1 MTRED
6 KLWSMRKVDLLA
18 LADKH
23 GIATDLSQ
31 EETIKLILK
40 AEQPK
45 TELELFAE
53 QTIKQGGEWHK
64 LEDGLYKCF
73 GKHMVG
79 NNYVNDTPV
88 YQVFNSEGK
97 RVFASVSYTL
107 AYSYYQN
114 MLTS

>member
-45 TELELFAE
+45 SELELFAK
-53 QTIKQGGEWHK
+53 QTLEQGGEWYE
-64 LEDGLYKCF
+64 LEDGLYESKS
-73 GKHMVG
+73 KHLV
-79 NNYVNDTPV
+79 NRNYIYGTPV

-97 RVFASVSYTL
+97 RVYASISYTL
-107 AYSYYQN
+107 AYNFWRN
-114 MLTS
+114 MPTS

>member
-6 KLWSMRKVDLLA
+6 KLWSMRLTDLKA
-18 LADKH
+18 LAEKY
-23 GIATDLSQ
+23 GISTSLSQ
-31 EETIKLILK
+31 DDLVGEILK
-40 AEQPK
+40 VEQPK
-45 TELELFAE
+45 SELELFAE
-53 QTIKQGGEWHK
+53 QTLNQGGEWYK

-73 GKHMVG
+73 GKHLVG